1 VDDARTINQALGY
14 EMNTIEFAIKDGVP
28 WAIDFLNP
36 VPDFERDRITEF
48 YFEHV
53 VEQMAHLVIDRA
65 LNGDISNTWP
75 RWEEM
80 LGLGA
85 SSGFIGAPKTASRVA
100 AATTAAA
107 TQPAPSA
114 ARPAPAAAPKPAQ
127 PESKAAGTKNK

>member
-1 VDDARTINQALGY
+1 
-14 EMNTIEFAIKDGVP
+14 
-28 WAIDFLNP
+28 
-36 VPDFERDRITEF
+36 
-48 YFEHV
+48 
-53 VEQMAHLVIDRA
+53 MAHLVIDRA

-100 AATTAAA
+100 AATSAAA

-114 ARPAPAAAPKPAQ
+114 APPAPAAAPKPAPQ
-127 PESKAAGTKNK
+127 ESKAAGTKNK